1 MATIE
6 THSDFVYD
14 VAFSPD
20 GKVLASAS
28 KDRTIKLSE
37 GINGKSIRTLSGH
50 DKDVFAIAISADGKN
65 VISTGMEPQLRWW
78 NLEDGSV
85 GRRSGSE
92 WIYSVALRPDGK
104 HIAGGT
110 WDGLV
115 KIWDVNSGDLVA
127 ILVEP
132 PPRIS
137 SRADYLVLTRSGY
150 YQMSEGLLPMVR
162 AEFGEQLLESEAFH
176 KTLNRHDRVQQ
187 ILDGRSVETPRFS
200 VKK

>member
-1 MATIE
+1 MHQVT
-6 THSDFVYD
+6 V
-14 VAFSPD
+14 
-20 GKVLASAS
+20 
-28 KDRTIKLSE
+28 
-37 GINGKSIRTLSGH
+37 
-50 DKDVFAIAISADGKN
+50 SADGKLL
-65 VISTGMEPQLRWW
+65 VTASSDGTLRLWDAQKGT
-78 NLEDGSV
+78 LKQTFS
-85 GRRSGSE
+85 SGSE
-92 WIYSVALRPDGK
+92 WMYSVALRPDGK

>member
-1 MATIE
+1 MKIFRKFIIEAFIDNKKGSTTINK
-6 THSDFVYD
+6 T
-14 VAFSPD
+14 
-20 GKVLASAS
+20 
-28 KDRTIKLSE
+28 
-37 GINGKSIRTLSGH
+37 
-50 DKDVFAIAISADGKN
+50 DKDSINNAVNKVIELSNSSNPDDCYGIAEHQPSQTF
-65 VISTGMEPQLRWW
+65 S
-78 NLEDGSV
+78 
-85 GRRSGSE
+85 SGSE
-92 WIYSVALRPDGK
+92 WMYSVALRPDGK

-162 AEFGEQLLESEAFH
+162 AEFGEQLLEFHSLPSFWWSLAFY
-176 KTLNRHDRVQQ
+176 
-187 ILDGRSVETPRFS
+187 GSVFS
-200 VKK
+200 LTRKRTENV